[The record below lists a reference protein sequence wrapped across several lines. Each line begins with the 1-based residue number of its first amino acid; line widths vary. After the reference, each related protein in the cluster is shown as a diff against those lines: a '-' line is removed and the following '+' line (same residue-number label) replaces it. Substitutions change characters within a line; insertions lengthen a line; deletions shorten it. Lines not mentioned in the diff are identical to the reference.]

1 LLNSGWL
8 SLQTMHGLAVAA
20 DANRIAA
27 AERAGAEAAT
37 LRGSLEEAR
46 GWAVKAEEET
56 DRLRKVYINVASC
69 VTLALDIHLPF

>member
-1 LLNSGWL
+1 
-8 SLQTMHGLAVAA
+8 MHGLAVAA

-46 GWAVKAEEET
+46 GWAVKA
-56 DRLRKVYINVASC
+56 
-69 VTLALDIHLPF
+69 